1 MANPVGGRSLLDQL
15 LFPLAT
21 GKNKIIMKKKMP
33 QEKAETVVHLVS
45 GTFSDMQLRDARV
58 MVQLLITVSSWSP
71 ELKDL
76 Y

>member
-1 MANPVGGRSLLDQL
+1 
-15 LFPLAT
+15 
-21 GKNKIIMKKKMP
+21 MP